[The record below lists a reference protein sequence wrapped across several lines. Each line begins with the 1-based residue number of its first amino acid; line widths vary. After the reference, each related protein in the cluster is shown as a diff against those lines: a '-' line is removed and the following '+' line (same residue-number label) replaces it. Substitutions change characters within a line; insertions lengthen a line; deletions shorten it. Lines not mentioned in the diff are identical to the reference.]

1 VLIQLLLSYGNS
13 YLKKTKYIVE
23 LINTAYLSEGKK
35 GVGVLSRKWVTLN
48 MYSQFELI
56 VSLAR

>member
-1 VLIQLLLSYGNS
+1 
-13 YLKKTKYIVE
+13 
-23 LINTAYLSEGKK
+23 
-35 GVGVLSRKWVTLN
+35 VGVLSRKWVTLN